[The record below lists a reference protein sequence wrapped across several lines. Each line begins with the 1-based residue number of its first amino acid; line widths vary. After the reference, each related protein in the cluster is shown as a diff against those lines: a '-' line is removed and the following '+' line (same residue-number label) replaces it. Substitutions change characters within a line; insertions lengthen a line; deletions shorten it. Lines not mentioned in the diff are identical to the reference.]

1 MANKEVTEA
10 RVKNV
15 MRDIPP
21 EAMKNGPKHRKTLKE
36 TFTGMKTLLG
46 QFSDKTEIKKMYH
59 RRKEAHVR
67 NTKKKLTLI
76 IVSIVLFV
84 ILSTVLFL
92 FII

>member
-15 MRDIPP
+15 MKDIPA

-46 QFSDKTEIKKMYH
+46 QFADRTEVKKMYH
-59 RRKEAHVR
+59 KRKEAHVQK
-67 NTKKKLTLI
+67 TKKRVVLI
-76 IVSIVLFV
+76 VISIVLFV
-84 ILSTVLFL
+84 ILSTLFFL
-92 FII
+92 IFI

>member
-15 MRDIPP
+15 MRDIPA
-21 EAMKNGPKHRKTLKE
+21 EAMKHGPKHRKTLKE

-59 RRKEAHVR
+59 RKKEARVR
-67 NTKKKLTLI
+67 NTKNKLILI
-76 IVSIVLFV
+76 IASIVFFV
-84 ILSTVLFL
+84 ILSAVFFL